1 MLYDC
6 LLNAMLGCVSLANV
20 ILYTA
25 GDSLMEYIVLEKGTV
40 R

>member
-1 MLYDC
+1 MFYDF
-6 LLNAMLGCVSLANV
+6 LLNTVLGCVSLANV

-25 GDSLMEYIVLEKGTV
+25 GNSCMEYVVLEKGTV

>member
-6 LLNAMLGCVSLANV
+6 MLNTVFECVSLANV
-20 ILYTA
+20 ILHMA
-25 GDSLMEYIVLEKGTV
+25 GDSLMKYIVLEKDAV

>member
-6 LLNAMLGCVSLANV
+6 LLNAVLECISLANV

-25 GDSLMEYIVLEKGTV
+25 GDSVTNYIVLEKGTV